1 MGLETVTNGRI
12 SELVD
17 TNPVASD
24 KVNKGD
30 DHIRNIKKVLKDT
43 FSGINAE
50 NGVGDNLLSEP
61 VTANSRELNILDGA
75 TLTTDELNILDG
87 ATLDTDDLNILDG
100 ATIDTTTLNLLSD
113 LKSGVGIVNIF
124 DTIYP
129 TGSIYMS
136 TASADPSTLFPNTT
150 WAVFGEGKVLVGYDQ
165 NDSDFSAGN
174 TGGSKTHTLTV
185 DEMPEHTHK
194 EHMVAE
200 RNDMYVDSSLTTTVS
215 STRECDVDGTSTT
228 GTTTFST
235 GGSQAHNNLQP
246 YVTVYMWTRTA

>member
-1 MGLETVTNGRI
+1 MGLETVGNGRI

-30 DHIRNIKKVLKDT
+30 DHIRNIKKVIKDT

-75 TLTTDELNILDG
+75 TLDVGELNILDG
-87 ATLDTDDLNILDG
+87 ATVETDDLNLVH
-100 ATIDTTTLNLLSD
+100 LLGD
-113 LKSGVGIVNIF
+113 LKSGNDILNIF

-136 TASADPSTLFPNTT
+136 TASDDPSTLFPNTT
-150 WAVFGEGKVLVGYDQ
+150 WAVFGEGRVLVGYDAA
-165 NDSDFSAGN
+165 DPDFSAGN
-174 TGGSKTHTLTV
+174 EDGHKTHTLTTA
-185 DEMPEHTHK
+185 EMPSHTHVHTVK
-194 EHMVAE
+194 TG
-200 RNDMYVDSSLTTTVS
+200 RSFSSSTGSAPVVQGSNSTVLDTDNETTT
-215 STRECDVDGTSTT
+215 
-228 GTTTFST
+228 ST
-235 GGSQAHNNLQP
+235 GGDQAHNNLQP